1 MSEFRNGMAADGV
14 PGARWRKSSRSGAV
28 GNCVELSPVDEIRT
42 AVRDSKNPSGPA
54 LLFPGAVI
62 ESFTRAVKD
71 GHVATTDAS
80 HAAEAYLRKLVSRG
94 FEFLHP
100 RDASGEIA
108 AVVGVRA
115 HHNVIDVVRLHAE
128 DEVIATRLPGD
139 TDDVLNPDV
148 VLWHREGWAAEV
160 LRQMIDLPDDRT
172 PGSLGQLRDGVE
184 TVVNGCWVPT
194 SPGRSKWLPAS
205 A

>member
-1 MSEFRNGMAADGV
+1 M
-14 PGARWRKSSRSGAV
+14 
-28 GNCVELSPVDEIRT
+28 GNCVEVSPVDATRT
-42 AVRDSKNPSGPA
+42 AIRDSKNTTGPA
-54 LLFPGAVI
+54 LVFTGAVI
-62 ESFTRAVKD
+62 ASFTNAVKS
-71 GHVATTDAS
+71 GVITTPDAA

-100 RDASGEIA
+100 RDPSGEIA

-128 DEVIATRLPGD
+128 DEVIATRLPAD
-139 TDDVLNPDV
+139 ADDVLNPSSW
-148 VLWHREGWAAEV
+148 LWRREGWAAEV

-172 PGSLGQLRDGVE
+172 PGSLGGQDRATGAVA
-184 TVVNGCWVPT
+184 GCWVPT
-194 SPGRSKWLPAS
+194 SPGRAKWLPAS

>member
-1 MSEFRNGMAADGV
+1 MSEIRNGMAADGV
-14 PGARWRKSSRSGAV
+14 PGARWRKGSRSGAV
-28 GNCVELSPVDEIRT
+28 GNCVEVSPIDSART
-42 AVRDSKNPSGPA
+42 AIRDSKNASGSA
-54 LLFPGAVI
+54 LVFHGPVI
-62 ESFTRAVKD
+62 ASFTRAVKD
-71 GHVATTDAS
+71 GHITTPDAS

-128 DEVIATRLPGD
+128 DEVIASRLPGD
-139 TDDVLNPDV
+139 TDDVLNPNPDE
-148 VLWHREGWAAEV
+148 VLWRREGWAVEV

-172 PGSLGQLRDGVE
+172 PGTLAFRDDP
-184 TVVNGCWVPT
+184 VNGVWVPT
-194 SPGRSKWLPAS
+194 TPGRSKWLPAS

>member
-1 MSEFRNGMAADGV
+1 MSEIRNGMAADMV
-14 PGARWRKSSRSGAV
+14 PGARWRKGSRSGAV
-28 GNCVELSPVDEIRT
+28 GNCVEVAPVDDVRT
-42 AVRDSKNPSGPA
+42 AIRDSKNTHGQALVFNGP
-54 LLFPGAVI
+54 VI
-62 ESFTRAVKD
+62 ASFTRAVNE
-71 GHVATTDAS
+71 GIVTSPDAA
-80 HAAEAYLRKLVSRG
+80 HAAEAYLRQLVSRG

-128 DEVIATRLPGD
+128 DNVIASRVPLD
-139 TDDVLNPDV
+139 TDDVLNPSV
-148 VLWHREGWAAEV
+148 VLWQRIGAVHEV

-172 PGSLGQLRDGVE
+172 PGVLGRLGADAAL
-184 TVVNGCWVPT
+184 NGCWLPT
-194 SPGRSKWLPAS
+194 SPGRAKWLPAT